1 MSTRPRSRSVHSS
14 DQVQIKT
21 SLHPSKRRS
30 SRISFETNKYN
41 RKASYTR
48 KRRLSPIKE
57 GNHEDRSSSPKSG
70 IQITRKTSLRSIMNN
85 KNSKTKTKTTKPKS
99 IIDSI
104 KSIFKF

>member
-1 MSTRPRSRSVHSS
+1 MSRPRSRSVHSS
-14 DQVQIKT
+14 DQVQIKASA
-21 SLHPSKRRS
+21 SLHPSKRRT
-30 SRISFETNKYN
+30 SRVSFSANKYN

-48 KRRLSPIKE
+48 KRRLSPIEE
-57 GNHEDRSSSPKSG
+57 GNEDRISSSPKSG

-85 KNSKTKTKTTKPKS
+85 KNSKTKTKKPKS

>member
-57 GNHEDRSSSPKSG
+57 GNHEDRSSSSPKSA

-85 KNSKTKTKTTKPKS
+85 KKSPTKKTKKS
-99 IIDSI
+99 LMSSI
-104 KSIFKF
+104 KSIFNF

>member
-1 MSTRPRSRSVHSS
+1 MTRPRSRSVYSS
-14 DQVQIKT
+14 DPVQIKA

-30 SRISFETNKYN
+30 SRVSFSTNKYN

-48 KRRLSPIKE
+48 KRRLSPIQE
-57 GNHEDRSSSPKSG
+57 GNEDKSSSPKSP

-85 KNSKTKTKTTKPKS
+85 KKSKTTKPKS